1 MSEPRHKQTRASSAA
16 APPMSRISAVG
27 RSSAPAVAPARRARA
42 SRSRRRSAS
51 VARAAADSAAA
62 DAKALKAACDAVADE
77 MKGVS
82 VTFVGDNEQANVAV
96 ANALAKTLG
105 YTPLSTPAL
114 IEQVTSSTREE
125 ILAEDGEA
133 GLVIA
138 ENAVLEQLS
147 TMIRCCVATSGGG
160 KGATARGD
168 CWDYIFGQFTVWLDD
183 VDAVEKAKHDPES
196 APQRDAYAFADVRLV
211 LSSTEVNTESAA
223 TNVATQVMSAVAQ
236 LIEGDPQLS
245 GKKGFYVKMGCRGD
259 WPVLQPPGW
268 DGTEEGK
275 VDPKTGKPYRE
286 ASDAAPEGPKEEPKT

>member
-1 MSEPRHKQTRASSAA
+1 
-16 APPMSRISAVG
+16 MSRVSAVG
-27 RSSAPAVAPARRARA
+27 CSSAPAVAPARRARA
-42 SRSRRRSAS
+42 SRAPRRSAP
-51 VARAAADSAAA
+51 VARSAADGAAA

-183 VDAVEKAKHDPES
+183 VDAVEKAKLDPDS

-211 LSSTEVNTESAA
+211 LSSTEVRTEHAA
-223 TNVATQVMSAVAQ
+223 TNIATQVMSAVAQ

-268 DGTEEGK
+268 DGTEKGK

-286 ASDAAPEGPKEEPKT
+286 ASDAAGTGPKEEARE

>member
-1 MSEPRHKQTRASSAA
+1 L
-16 APPMSRISAVG
+16 SRVSAVG
-27 RSSAPAVAPARRARA
+27 RSFAPAVAPARRSRA
-42 SRSRRRSAS
+42 FSARRRSAPVS
-51 VARAAADSAAA
+51 HAAADGAAA
-62 DAKALKAACDAVADE
+62 DAVKALKAACDAVADE

-82 VTFVGDNEQANVAV
+82 VTFVGDNEQANLAV
-96 ANALAKTLG
+96 AKALAKALG

-114 IEQVTSSTREE
+114 IEQVTDSTREA
-125 ILAEDGEA
+125 ILKEDGVA
-133 GLVIA
+133 GLVLA

-160 KGATARGD
+160 KGAAARGD

-183 VDAVEKAKHDPES
+183 VEAVQRAKNDPDAS
-196 APQRDAYAFADVRLV
+196 PQRDAYAFAEARLV
-211 LSSTEVNTESAA
+211 LSSTEVKTELEAA
-223 TNVATQVMSAVAQ
+223 NIGVGVMSAIRQ

-275 VDPKTGKPYRE
+275 IDPATQKPYRE
-286 ASDAAPEGPKEEPKT
+286 GSGTKKNTS

>member
-1 MSEPRHKQTRASSAA
+1 M
-16 APPMSRISAVG
+16 
-27 RSSAPAVAPARRARA
+27 
-42 SRSRRRSAS
+42 
-51 VARAAADSAAA
+51 
-62 DAKALKAACDAVADE
+62 KALKAACDAVADE

-114 IEQVTSSTREE
+114 IEQVTSSTRKE

-183 VDAVEKAKHDPES
+183 VNAVEKAKLDPDS

-211 LSSTEVNTESAA
+211 LSSTEVRTEHAA
-223 TNVATQVMSAVAQ
+223 TNIATQVMSAVAQ